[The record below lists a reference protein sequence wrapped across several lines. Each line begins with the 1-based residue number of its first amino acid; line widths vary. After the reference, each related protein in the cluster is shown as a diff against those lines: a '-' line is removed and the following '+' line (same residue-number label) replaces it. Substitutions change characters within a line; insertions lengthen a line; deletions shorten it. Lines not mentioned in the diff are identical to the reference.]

1 MKNGS
6 CLTFEKMLY
15 DNIQYVNLLN
25 NYLSNKE
32 NNYLKNKLMQTIKF
46 INSEFIV
53 KNNLFGSAYDADSD
67 GVEGKYYVWKYQELK
82 DILGNDLEYFKKKYQ
97 ISEKGN
103 FEGSNIL
110 IENLDSNIK
119 YRLQKF

>member
-1 MKNGS
+1 MPH
-6 CLTFEKMLY
+6 FEKMLY

-32 NNYLKNKLMQTIKF
+32 NNYLKQKLIQTIKF

-53 KNNLFGSAYDADSD
+53 KNNLLGSAYDADSD

-82 DILGNDLEYFKKKYQ
+82 DILGNDLEIFKKNTKYLNKEILKDQ
-97 ISEKGN
+97 I
-103 FEGSNIL
+103 F
-110 IENLDSNIK
+110 
-119 YRLQKF
+119 